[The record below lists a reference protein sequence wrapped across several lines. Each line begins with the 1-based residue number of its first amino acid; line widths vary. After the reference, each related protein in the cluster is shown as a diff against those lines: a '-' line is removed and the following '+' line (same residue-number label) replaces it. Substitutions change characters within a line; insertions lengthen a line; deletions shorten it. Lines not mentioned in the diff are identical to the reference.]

1 MTTKFRQNLGKREII
16 TKLTSVIGFSSKNIQ
31 KITEDI
37 IETIIS
43 NLVYHKK
50 INLKN
55 LGTFNVI
62 FKDKR
67 EGRNPKTKEIKIIS
81 ERNVILFKP
90 SKDFKKFINNNG
102 D

>member
-1 MTTKFRQNLGKREII
+1 MTTKFKQNLGKREII

-37 IETIIS
+37 IETITS

-55 LGTFNVI
+55 LGTFYVN

-67 EGRNPKTKEIKIIS
+67 EGRNPKTKE
-81 ERNVILFKP
+81 
-90 SKDFKKFINNNG
+90 KFIITSRNTIKFKVSDSLKKKIN
-102 D
+102 